1 MDRTTNGNTKQ
12 AENKK
17 VMFHQIRITD
27 KAFMNVHALIHKA
40 MSKGQNMKVGEMAS
54 KILEGAK

>member
-12 AENKK
+12 AENEK

-27 KAFMNVHALIHKA
+27 KAFMNLHALIHKA
-40 MSKGQNMKVGEMAS
+40 MSKGQNLKVGEMAS